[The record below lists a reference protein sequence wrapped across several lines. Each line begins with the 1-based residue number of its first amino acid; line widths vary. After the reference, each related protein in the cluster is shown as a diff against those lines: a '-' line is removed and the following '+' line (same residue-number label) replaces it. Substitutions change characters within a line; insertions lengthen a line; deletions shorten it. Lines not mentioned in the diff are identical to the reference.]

1 MIDLDVRIDSSLQE
15 DDYRYLA
22 DIAKVPLPEDFP
34 HGYVLSY
41 DKASKEDYINA
52 RRLALMYLQ
61 SEEAIKYAV
70 KSVITR
76 LYKANYVY
84 IELSFAPWL
93 YSRNN
98 YRQHQL
104 ISFVVDTVNEEMEKH
119 PGLVVNIVL
128 YCHRD
133 APIAYN
139 RETVKFAR
147 LFMNGRVVGVGLEG
161 DDNGKKI
168 SSYKALFEPARNAG
182 LPIAIELGNNYNSH
196 LSILH
201 ALDIG
206 AKRIIAPYKIE
217 RDLKT
222 AQELNKRHAYLE
234 FRPSLDIIYGYNDKI
249 ENIKLRDYLY
259 AGLPVFISGS
269 AYYIAD
275 ASMERECTHLIH
287 SDDFKRH
294 EIQQLLLNALSG
306 AFEKDLR
313 VKAKVIKEYTKLFD
327 DFYFKVY

>member
-22 DIAKVPLPEDFP
+22 DLAKVPLKDDFP
-34 HGYVLSY
+34 NGYVLRY
-41 DKASKEDYINA
+41 DTATKEDYDNA

-70 KSVITR
+70 KSVISR
-76 LYKANYVY
+76 LYKNNYVY
-84 IELSFAPWL
+84 VELSFTPWL

-104 ISFVVDTVNEEMEKH
+104 ISFVVDTVMEEMEKH
-119 PGLVVNIVL
+119 EGLVVNIVL

-133 APIAYN
+133 APLAYN
-139 RETVKFAR
+139 KETVKFAR

-161 DDNGKKI
+161 EDSGKKV

-182 LPIAIELGNNYNSH
+182 LPIAIELGHNYNSN

-201 ALDIG
+201 ALDLG

-217 RDLKT
+217 KDMKT
-222 AQELNKRHAYLE
+222 IQELHKHNAHLE
-234 FRPSLDIIYGYNDKI
+234 FRPSLDIMYGFNDKI
-249 ENIKLRDYLY
+249 ENLHLREYVES
-259 AGLPVFISGS
+259 GLPVFISGC

-294 EIQQLLLNALSG
+294 ELQQLLLNGLAAG
-306 AFEKDLR
+306 FEKNLK